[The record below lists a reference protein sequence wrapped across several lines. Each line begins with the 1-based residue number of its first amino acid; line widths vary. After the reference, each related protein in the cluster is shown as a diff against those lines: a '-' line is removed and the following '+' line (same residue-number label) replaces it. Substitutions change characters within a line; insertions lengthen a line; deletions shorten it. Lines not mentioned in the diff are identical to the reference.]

1 MQIRQT
7 WLTSAAFGLLVSTQ
21 ACDGKETTETYKG
34 KDAGAG
40 GENTGGKG
48 GNMAPPD
55 LNYIPA
61 NEGKCDLGA
70 KPELKT
76 AARDALGLLTDL
88 QTTVATEF
96 QICPKEQAGRVC
108 APCNENPFLDWLNA
122 VDAAD
127 DGGSDGK
134 DGRMPLVEYFRRALQ
149 YPLRDLLVIDT
160 GDVEEPHLML
170 AQAKAASSCTEH
182 TSCRDFL
189 LQHESTEKDCMT
201 LTQLLPIASATSQDD
216 GSEVIKSKAS
226 KNPFAFYVP
235 LVTELPTYPLANP
248 PEIPDTNPQA
258 CPSAAEVGS
267 EADFKAFLLCHP
279 NLRMSINSPELTK
292 LRTQE
297 GAQCMQLSGLVAVTD
312 LPDAAQALVDTADYE
327 DLDAPGYIRVS
338 LSARLFEST
347 VKVDPS
353 LTGEEAL

>member
-1 MQIRQT
+1 MQTRQR
-7 WLTSAAFGLLVSTQ
+7 WLTSAVLGLLVSAQ
-21 ACDGKETTETYKG
+21 ACDSKETAETYKG
-34 KDAGAG
+34 KDAG
-40 GENTGGKG
+40 TGGSSTGGTG
-48 GNMAPPD
+48 GNVSPPD

-61 NEGKCDLGA
+61 NEGKCDVGA

-76 AARDALGLLTDL
+76 AARDSLGLLTDL
-88 QTTVATEF
+88 QASVATEL

-108 APCNENPFLDWLNA
+108 APCADNPFLDWLNA

-127 DGGSDGK
+127 DGGADGK

-149 YPLRDLLVIDT
+149 YPLRDLMVIDT
-160 GDVEEPHLML
+160 GEIDDRHLML
-170 AQAKAASSCTEH
+170 AQAKAAASCSEH
-182 TSCRDFL
+182 TSCREFL
-189 LQHESTEKDCMT
+189 LQPESYEKDCMT
-201 LTQLLPIASATSQDD
+201 LTQLLPLASAKSQED
-216 GSEVIKSKAS
+216 GSEVIMSEAS
-226 KNPFAFYVP
+226 KQPFAFYVP

-248 PEIPDTNPQA
+248 PEIPDTHPQA

-279 NLRMSINSPELTK
+279 NLRMSLNSPELTK
-292 LRTQE
+292 LRTQD

-312 LPDAAQALVDTADYE
+312 LPEAAIALVDTTDYE

-353 LTGEEAL
+353 LTGEEAP